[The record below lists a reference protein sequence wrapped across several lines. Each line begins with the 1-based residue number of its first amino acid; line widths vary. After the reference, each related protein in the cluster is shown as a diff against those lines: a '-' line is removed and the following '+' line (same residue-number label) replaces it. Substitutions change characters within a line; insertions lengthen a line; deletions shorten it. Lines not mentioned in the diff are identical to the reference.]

1 MIWFSF
7 SDMIVS
13 EIQLLKKADTIVKTR
28 INNLERQAQIFE
40 EKAGLIKS
48 RLRTEMS
55 YKKMLES
62 RLGLLNIFL

>member
-62 RLGLLNIFL
+62 RLGLLNSFL